1 MEKCKYKWDRLL
13 GRYMQI
19 VLIMLIVVVVMGIIE
34 ISVIMVIID
43 NRNKIRDKNNMKNK
57 DRK

>member
-1 MEKCKYKWDRLL
+1 
-13 GRYMQI
+13 MQI

>member
-1 MEKCKYKWDRLL
+1 MEKCKYKWDRLS

-19 VLIMLIVVVVMGIIE
+19 VLIMLIVVVVIIE

-57 DRK
+57 DKK